1 MTAPLD
7 AEEFARWRAQAAAA
21 AETAGLASAGG
32 RHEWACFLSEQA
44 AQLGVKGLLHAL
56 GLEAWGHDLAVLESR
71 VRSELGDMWPTSVAE
86 AAARLSRHYISTR
99 YPDAHASGAP
109 IAHYTAADTEQAAR
123 DAGSIHAAI
132 DAAWDE
138 LGGERQ

>member
-1 MTAPLD
+1 MATPLD
-7 AEEFARWRAQAAAA
+7 AEEFERWRAQAAAA
-21 AETAGLASAGG
+21 AETGGLATAGG
-32 RHEWACFLSEQA
+32 RHEWACFLYEQA

-71 VRSELGDMWPTSVAE
+71 ARSELGGTWPASAPE
-86 AAARLSRHYISTR
+86 EAARLSRHYIPAR

-109 IAHYTAADTEQAAR
+109 IAHYTAADAEQAAG

-132 DAAWDE
+132 DAAWDD